1 MTAPR
6 CRVGRPRLA
15 VVVPV
20 YGNEGSLPELYRR
33 IVAAVE
39 GLGFELVLQFVND
52 RSPDNSQTVL
62 EALAAA
68 DPRVCV
74 LLLSR
79 NHGSFTA
86 ITAGLAQT
94 ADCDAAVILSAD
106 LQDPPEMI
114 PAMAAQWRAGKKVV
128 LCSRRSR
135 QDPGMTKFL
144 AQAFH
149 WLYRK
154 AVMPEMPPGGF
165 DFCLIDRC
173 VARVILQSSE
183 KKTSLIGLIVWAGFD
198 RAVLEY
204 DRAERVHGRS
214 MWTFGKKLSYAFHSM
229 VAFSSFPLRVFVLL
243 GLVMSLLSACGIIYA
258 VVATLAGVVTI
269 QGWASVIVLELVIVA
284 ALFLGFG
291 ILGGY
296 LWNNLEQTRTRPLFI
311 IEKVVGGHN
320 GPQPGRAAP
329 GERPAAGPRPRL
341 RLTSSFQRPRAPAR
355 RRRGC

>member
-1 MTAPR
+1 MSAPR
-6 CRVGRPRLA
+6 RRGGRPRLA

-52 RSPDNSQTVL
+52 RSPDNSQAVL
-62 EALAAA
+62 EALAAV
-68 DPRVCV
+68 DPRVRV

-86 ITAGLAQT
+86 IAAGLAET
-94 ADCDAAVILSAD
+94 ADCAAAVILSAD

-128 LCSRRSR
+128 LCSRRTR
-135 QDPGMTKFL
+135 QDPGMTKFFS
-144 AQAFH
+144 QAFH

-173 VARVILQSSE
+173 VVQVLLQSSE
-183 KKTSLIGLIVWAGFD
+183 KKASLVGLIVWAGFD

-204 DRAERVHGRS
+204 DRAERIHGRS
-214 MWTFGKKLSYAFHSM
+214 MWTFAKKLSYAFHSM
-229 VAFSSFPLRVFVLL
+229 VAFSSFPLRVFALL
-243 GLVMSLLSACGIIYA
+243 GLVMALLSACGILY
-258 VVATLAGVVTI
+258 VVAATLLGWITI
-269 QGWASVIVLELVIVA
+269 RGWASVMVLELIIVA
-284 ALFLGFG
+284 VLFLGFG

-296 LWNNLEQTRTRPLFI
+296 LWNNLEQTRKRPLFI
-311 IEKVVGGHN
+311 VDKRVGG
-320 GPQPGRAAP
+320 GPGQAALQRRSLVRAV
-329 GERPAAGPRPRL
+329 
-341 RLTSSFQRPRAPAR
+341 AR
-355 RRRGC
+355 RRRP